1 MEGGTE
7 DVARVKTGRKQWEA
21 WSLYS
26 GNVPA
31 SGIYLQVFSAAPEGG
46 KINSNPSRLP
56 GGRWPWVWIG
66 RIIYLLCHFEAF

>member
-56 GGRWPWVWIG
+56 GGRWP
-66 RIIYLLCHFEAF
+66 